1 MFKKDKEKRLIRGC
15 INNDRRAQKAVY
27 EAYFNTMYSVCR
39 RYIKN
44 DEDILEVLNSG
55 FLNVFKK
62 ISQFK
67 GEGSFEGWIKR
78 IVIHKSLDFIK
89 LNKKYK
95 EHIRLE
101 DTVPDKADW
110 NLDAMR
116 MEEREIE
123 KLITELPDVLQTVF
137 NLFVVEGYSHKEIAE
152 MLNINESTSRW
163 YLLKARDQ
171 LQTSLKKNNEQ
182 NLSYH
187 GNK

>member
-1 MFKKDKEKRLIRGC
+1 MFKIEKEKRLIRGC

-44 DEDILEVLNSG
+44 DDDILEVLNSG

-78 IVIHKSLDFIK
+78 IIIHKSLDFIK

-101 DTVPDKADW
+101 ENVADAADW
-110 NLDAMR
+110 RLDSMQY
-116 MEEREIE
+116 EEKEIE
-123 KLITELPDVLQTVF
+123 KLIEELPDVLQTVF
-137 NLFVVEGYSHKEIAE
+137 NLFVVEGYSHKEISG

-171 LQTSLKKNNEQ
+171 LQLALKKNSDH

>member
-1 MFKKDKEKRLIRGC
+1 
-15 INNDRRAQKAVY
+15 
-27 EAYFNTMYSVCR
+27 MYSVCR
-39 RYIKN
+39 RYLKN
-44 DEDILEVLNSG
+44 DEDILEVLNNG

-78 IVIHKSLDFIK
+78 IIIHKSLDYIK

-101 DTVPDKADW
+101 DQVAEVRDW
-110 NLDAMR
+110 SLDAMK
-116 MEEREIE
+116 MEEQEIE
-123 KLITELPDVLQTVF
+123 TLIEELPDVLQTVF
-137 NLFVVEGYSHKEIAE
+137 NLFVVEGYSHKEISA

-171 LQTSLKKNNEQ
+171 LQLALKKNNEH

>member
-1 MFKKDKEKRLIRGC
+1 MFKKEKEKRLIRGC

-27 EAYFNTMYSVCR
+27 EAYFNTMYSDCR
-39 RYIKN
+39 RYLKN
-44 DEDILEVLNSG
+44 DEDILEVLNNG

-78 IVIHKSLDFIK
+78 IIIHKSLDYIK

-101 DTVPDKADW
+101 DQVAEARDW
-110 NLDAMR
+110 SLDAMK
-116 MEEREIE
+116 MEEQEIE
-123 KLITELPDVLQTVF
+123 TLIEELPDVLQTVF

-152 MLNINESTSRW
+152 KMNFTVGSSKSQLSKAKAMLRRMLEKTMMS
-163 YLLKARDQ
+163 
-171 LQTSLKKNNEQ
+171 
-182 NLSYH
+182 
-187 GNK
+187 